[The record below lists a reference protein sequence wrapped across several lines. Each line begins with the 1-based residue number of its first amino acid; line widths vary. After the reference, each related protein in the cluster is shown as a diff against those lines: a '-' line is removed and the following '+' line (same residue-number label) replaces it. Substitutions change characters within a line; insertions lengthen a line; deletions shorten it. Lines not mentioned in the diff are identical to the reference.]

1 MVSMGEQV
9 LRVIWNKKGT
19 CPVCS
24 DKKQFFVAELDLSLS
39 SEKMKWRYDVKWAN
53 KVFCNIIE

>member
-24 DKKQFFVAELDLSLS
+24 DKRQFFVAELGLSLS
-39 SEKMKWRYDVKWAN
+39 SEKMK
-53 KVFCNIIE
+53 